1 MVVYCNTRIR
11 HFFLLAI
18 QDPTS
23 ILLQFMLEKENES
36 YFLDLNNY
44 FLVVQKTSDYG
55 VQEPNVVI
63 AL

>member
-1 MVVYCNTRIR
+1 
-11 HFFLLAI
+11 
-18 QDPTS
+18 
-23 ILLQFMLEKENES
+23 MLEKENES
-36 YFLDLNNY
+36 YFLNLNNY